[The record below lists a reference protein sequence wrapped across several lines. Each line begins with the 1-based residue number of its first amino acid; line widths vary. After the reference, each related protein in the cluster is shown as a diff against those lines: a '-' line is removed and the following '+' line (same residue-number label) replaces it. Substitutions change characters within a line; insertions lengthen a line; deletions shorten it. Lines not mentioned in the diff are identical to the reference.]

1 MTYKATI
8 TLMVI
13 LGLAAVV
20 GTAYFIVRPIMRV
33 VLNFL
38 FPCQFDIGWNPF
50 C

>member
-1 MTYKATI
+1 MTDKAVI
-8 TLMVI
+8 VLMVV
-13 LGLAAVV
+13 LGLVAVGGV
-20 GTAYFIVRPIMRV
+20 AYYIVIPIMRV